1 MRLGTVT
8 APPAVRSASRLDATP
23 SVTPVRRIT
32 PDWIDEDPLDEL
44 TQSDRALLLHLYGAT
59 GAQDG
64 DGSGDRG
71 RTRVGEAPVSDLA
84 REINRERRAGTV
96 SGGRDLTAEDL
107 RRILGRLT
115 VTAREPVPVE
125 LQVRLMTMLSGTSG
139 GHLDVVL

>member
-8 APPAVRSASRLDATP
+8 APPAVRSASRLDAAQ

-44 TQSDRALLLHLYGAT
+44 TQSDRALLLHLYGTA
-59 GAQDG
+59 GADDDG
-64 DGSGDRG
+64 EGGG
-71 RTRVGEAPVSDLA
+71 TRVGEAPVADLA

-96 SGGRDLTAEDL
+96 SGRRDLTAEDL

-115 VTAREPVPVE
+115 VTAREPVPVD

>member
-8 APPAVRSASRLDATP
+8 APPAVRSASRLDAAQ

-44 TQSDRALLLHLYGAT
+44 TQSDRALLLHLYGRT
-59 GAQDG
+59 GAEDA
-64 DGSGDRG
+64 DGSGERSG
-71 RTRVGEAPVSDLA
+71 ARVGEAPVADLA
-84 REINRERRAGTV
+84 REINRERRAGMV
-96 SGGRDLTAEDL
+96 SGRRDLTAEDL

-115 VTAREPVPVE
+115 VTAREPVPVD

>member
-8 APPAVRSASRLDATP
+8 APPAVRSASRLDAAQ

-44 TQSDRALLLHLYGAT
+44 TQSDRALLLHLYGGT
-59 GAQDG
+59 GAED
-64 DGSGDRG
+64 DGSGG
-71 RTRVGEAPVSDLA
+71 ARVGEAPVADLA
-84 REINRERRAGTV
+84 REINRERRAGSV
-96 SGGRDLTAEDL
+96 SGRRDLTAEDL

-125 LQVRLMTMLSGTSG
+125 LQVRLMTILSGTSG